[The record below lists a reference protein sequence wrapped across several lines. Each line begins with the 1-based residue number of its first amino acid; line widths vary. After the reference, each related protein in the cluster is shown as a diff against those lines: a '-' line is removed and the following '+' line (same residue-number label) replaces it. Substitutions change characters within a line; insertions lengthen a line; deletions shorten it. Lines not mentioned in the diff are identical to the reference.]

1 MCLYGS
7 VAALYEWISISSS
20 HTLSGVLCSGQPGPG
35 THIKAVF
42 VCSGEQVSIC
52 ACSTVCMRAC
62 VCVCASIHACKC
74 MCVCVR
80 CVWVWVKER
89 NRERWDW
96 PGCLPLPQEQ
106 VWPFSGLIFTACS
119 TCLLNTE
126 KSVILW
132 AIKQLIDKVI
142 LSGKAWTFIS
152 KLQVHSLTCYLMSCK
167 IYACY

>member
-1 MCLYGS
+1 MSLC
-7 VAALYEWISISSS
+7 SSGLDVFIW
-20 HTLSGVLCSGQPGPG
+20 LSGCTIWVDQYKQFPHPLRCPVLRAAWPRHTHKGCLCLQRG
-35 THIKAVF
+35 TGIHLCLLYCVHARL
-42 VCSGEQVSIC
+42 CL
-52 ACSTVCMRAC
+52 C
-62 VCVCASIHACKC
+62 VCKHTC
-74 MCVCVR
+74 MQMYVCVR

-142 LSGKAWTFIS
+142 LSGKAWTFMR
-152 KLQVHSLTCYLMSCK
+152 LSC
-167 IYACY
+167 